1 MAILTRSGFE
11 KLARRIMET
20 GGMTEQMEVDVKRL
34 KDDFDEREGLLR
46 KYGET
51 YDGED
56 RDEYEWAER
65 EQELKYDPQ
74 DTTVLA
80 ETSVNAIDYEKEYKQ
95 LRQRYLDRFF
105 GKEPL
110 PNDTYENIMENQVE
124 DTIGD
129 SGEKSIDD
137 LLYGS
142 KDSESEER

>member
-1 MAILTRSGFE
+1 MAILTRFGFE

-20 GGMTEQMEVDVKRL
+20 GGLTDQMEADIKRL

-56 RDEYEWAER
+56 REEYEWKEDSRRLER
-65 EQELKYDPQ
+65 DS
-74 DTTVLA
+74 DTTVLDDV
-80 ETSVNAIDYEKEYKQ
+80 SVNAQYWEREYKS

-105 GKEPL
+105 GRNVK
-110 PNDTYENIMENQVE
+110 NDDFEDIMENQTE

-129 SGEKSIDD
+129 SGEKTIDE

-142 KDSESEER
+142 RDVQREEDK